1 MRLRRVRRRRV
12 GVRRRRRRR
21 RIRLLSRIL
30 GRGISR
36 PYNDKKNRLMLGS
49 GKTSKQRGS
58 GKTKQ
63 RGGFF
68 PLGALAASAPPII
81 ELLNKIIK

>member
-1 MRLRRVRRRRV
+1 MRVRRRRV
-12 GVRRRRRRR
+12 GVRRRRRR

-36 PYNDKKNRLMLGS
+36 PYSDKKNRLMLGS
-49 GKTSKQRGS
+49 GKTS
-58 GKTKQ
+58 KQ

-81 ELLNKIIK
+81 DLLNKIIK

>member
-1 MRLRRVRRRRV
+1 MRLRRRRR

-21 RIRLLSRIL
+21 RRLLSRIL

-36 PYNDKKNRLMLGS
+36 PFSDKKNRLTLGS
-49 GKTSKQRGS
+49 GS
-58 GKTKQ
+58 KQ

-81 ELLNKIIK
+81 DLLNKIIK